1 MYVSN
6 YLSIYLTIYL
16 TIYLSNYLS
25 IYLSISLYL
34 CIYLS
39 IYLFLSLSIYLS
51 TYLPIYLS
59 IYLPTY
65 PSIHLSIYP
74 FIHISIYL
82 PIHPSIHLSIYLS
95 LSIYIYMRETHK
107 ITSQLS
113 SSYQLDG
120 GDPAGILRNFG
131 WNSKCRWSKKS
142 SHFIIN
148 YYYILLL
155 LLPVVLLLLSFVPN
169 NIPTKRSWLSTQA
182 CLHRALGQPLA
193 AERSFTAPR
202 QRPAGFPRALA
213 AAAELGGSL
222 VRPGGEGTGWVDVLG
237 KLPGKP
243 WTLLI
248 FLTYFVWWYEISP
261 HHFFF

>member
-1 MYVSN
+1 
-6 YLSIYLTIYL
+6 
-16 TIYLSNYLS
+16 
-25 IYLSISLYL
+25 
-34 CIYLS
+34 
-39 IYLFLSLSIYLS
+39 
-51 TYLPIYLS
+51 
-59 IYLPTY
+59 
-65 PSIHLSIYP
+65 
-74 FIHISIYL
+74 
-82 PIHPSIHLSIYLS
+82 
-95 LSIYIYMRETHK
+95 MRETHK

-222 VRPGGEGTGWVDVLG
+222 VRPGGEGTG
-237 KLPGKP
+237 
-243 WTLLI
+243 
-248 FLTYFVWWYEISP
+248 
-261 HHFFF
+261 

>member
-1 MYVSN
+1 
-6 YLSIYLTIYL
+6 
-16 TIYLSNYLS
+16 
-25 IYLSISLYL
+25 
-34 CIYLS
+34 
-39 IYLFLSLSIYLS
+39 
-51 TYLPIYLS
+51 
-59 IYLPTY
+59 
-65 PSIHLSIYP
+65 
-74 FIHISIYL
+74 
-82 PIHPSIHLSIYLS
+82 
-95 LSIYIYMRETHK
+95 MRETHK

-222 VRPGGEGTGWVDVLG
+222 VRPRGRRHRMSWCTGKTTWETLDFADFFDILFGDMKSLPIIFFLKLCSPKNPPFQWNLLGRCLHFIRHRPEQIQGKDGETVKEQFSRQIFNGQKSKSWVFESWRSHMGMGQDLL
-237 KLPGKP
+237 LPYKKY
-243 WTLLI
+243 TFIKQLL
-248 FLTYFVWWYEISP
+248 
-261 HHFFF
+261 